1 MFKPN
6 PTTDF
11 AALLVAIGFSV
22 SLSHLSAKTIQV
34 PGDHPSIQAA
44 IDAAEPD
51 DVVLVKAGTYS
62 ERLKLK
68 ADVTLRSAGD
78 QTAGEHGL
86 LRATETI
93 LDGKDVPGHGSAVI
107 MAEGS
112 VLDGFTIRKFGHYD
126 EAEWTKHHKT
136 QGNLQSHEHI
146 GESPGPGIQIPDV
159 TCVVQN
165 NIVHHIGDTGIG
177 LFGSEGSTASPHIYQ
192 NICYRN
198 MGGGIG
204 AMRQSRGII
213 EENTCY
219 QNFYAG
225 IGHNHASPIVINNT
239 CYENIR
245 AGIGI
250 SEGSCPT
257 VSGNKCY
264 KNRRAGIG
272 VRTGEATRPIVE
284 ANQCYDND
292 MAGIGTEEEA
302 ASIIRNN
309 ECYRNKMAGIGIRDA
324 AATIIGNKCSE
335 NGAAGIGL
343 DNAKAVVMDNICLHN
358 QSAGIGLAESKHGQ
372 ATLARNK
379 LIENKQVAIG
389 IHSGWQ
395 VEVIENEIKRTG
407 GMPPLM
413 MIFAGSTADLSGNT
427 FTGGGVAAIR
437 IAGEARIENN
447 QLVATELRKAGPP
460 SFGIWALPEASVQAY
475 GNTFEN
481 WRHAISASGAN
492 VSAVNNKVK
501 SFHQTAFVIED
512 PKSTPTVMGNQVTST
527 DPKAKVVLVK
537 GKDASRLVE
546 RGNAV
551 VKEEDE

>member
-1 MFKPN
+1 MSRSN
-6 PTTDF
+6 PTTVI
-11 AALLVAIGFSV
+11 AALLVASWFAIF
-22 SLSHLSAKTIQV
+22 LSHVSAKTINV
-34 PGDHPSIQAA
+34 PGDHKTIQAA
-44 IDAAEPD
+44 INAAEPGD
-51 DVVLVKAGTYS
+51 TVLVNAGTYS

-68 ADVTLRSAGD
+68 PHVTVRSAGD
-78 QTAGEHGL
+78 LAAGEHGL
-86 LRATETI
+86 LRAAETI
-93 LDGKDVPGHGSAVI
+93 LDGADVAGHGSAVI

-112 VLDGFTIRKFGHYD
+112 VLDGFTVRNFGHYD

-146 GESPGPGIQIPDV
+146 GESPGPGIQVPDV

-177 LFGSEGSTASPHIYQ
+177 LFGSEGSAASPHIYQ
-192 NICYRN
+192 NICFRN

-213 EENTCY
+213 EGNTCY
-219 QNFYAG
+219 ENFYAG
-225 IGHNHASPIVINNT
+225 IGHNHASPIVIHNT

-257 VSGNKCY
+257 VRNNKCY

-272 VRTGEATRPIVE
+272 VRTGSDTRPIIE
-284 ANQCYDND
+284 TNQCYEND

-302 ASIIRNN
+302 ASIIRKN
-309 ECYRNKMAGIGIRDA
+309 ECYRNKLAGIGIRHA
-324 AATIIGNKCSE
+324 QATIIGNSCSD

-343 DNAKAVVMDNICLHN
+343 DNAKAVVMDNVCLHN
-358 QSAGIGLAESKHGQ
+358 QTAGIGLAESEHGQ
-372 ATLARNK
+372 VTLVRNK

-389 IHSGWQ
+389 IHGGWQ
-395 VEVIENEIKRTG
+395 AEVIENEIKRTG
-407 GMPPLM
+407 GMPPLV
-413 MIFAGSTADLSGNT
+413 MIFAGSTVDLTGNT
-427 FTGGGVAAIR
+427 FQGGGVAAVR

-447 QLVATELRKAGPP
+447 HLTATELRKVGPP
-460 SFGIWALPEASVQAY
+460 SFGIWALPDATVQSY

-481 WRHAISASGAN
+481 WRHAISASQAN

-501 SFHQTAFVIED
+501 AFHQTAFMIQD
-512 PKSTPTVMGNQVTST
+512 PKGSTAVMNNQVTT
-527 DPKAKVVLVK
+527 GDANAKIVLVK
-537 GKDASRLVE
+537 GGETQRVVE
-546 RGNAV
+546 RGNEV
-551 VKEEDE
+551 VKEAE

>member
-1 MFKPN
+1 MFQPN
-6 PTTDF
+6 RIALAT
-11 AALLVAIGFSV
+11 ALLVICV
-22 SLSHLSAKTIQV
+22 SFPAVPAWAKTIGV
-34 PGDHPSIQAA
+34 PDDHATIQAA
-44 IDAAEPD
+44 IDAAEPG

-78 QTAGEHGL
+78 QAAGEHGL

-93 LDGKDVPGHGSAVI
+93 LDGKDVPGHGSAVT

-112 VLDGFTIRKFGHYD
+112 VLDGFTVHNFGHYD

-146 GESPGPGIQIPDV
+146 GESPAPGIQIPDV

-177 LFGSEGSTASPHIYQ
+177 LLGSSGSTATPHVYK
-192 NICYRN
+192 NVVYRN

-213 EENTCY
+213 EANTCFE
-219 QNFYAG
+219 NFYAG
-225 IGHNHASPIVINNT
+225 IGHNHASPIVINNI

-257 VSGNKCY
+257 VRGNKCY

-272 VRTGEATRPIVE
+272 VRTGSATRPIVE
-284 ANQCYDND
+284 ANECYEND

-302 ASIIRNN
+302 ASIIRQND
-309 ECYRNKMAGIGIRDA
+309 CYRNKMAGIGIRHA
-324 AATIIGNKCSE
+324 EATIVGNNCYE

-343 DNAKAVVMDNICLHN
+343 DNAKGVVMENHCHHN
-358 QSAGIGLAESKHGQ
+358 QTAGIGLAESEEGQ
-372 ATLARNK
+372 AILAKNK
-379 LIENKQVAIG
+379 VVDNKQVAIG
-389 IHSGWQ
+389 IHGGWQ
-395 VEVIENEIKRTG
+395 VEVIENEIARTG

-437 IAGEARIENN
+437 IAGEARVENN
-447 QLVATELRKAGPP
+447 KLVATELRKGGPP
-460 SFGIWALPEASVQAY
+460 SFGIWALPDASVQAY

-492 VSAVNNKVK
+492 VAAVNNQVK
-501 SFHQTAFVIED
+501 TFHQTAFVIED
-512 PKSTPTVMGNQVTST
+512 PKSTPTVMGNQVTT
-527 DPKAKVVLVK
+527 GDANAKVVLVK
-537 GKDASRLVE
+537 GKEASRIVE
-546 RGNAV
+546 RGNEV
-551 VKEEDE
+551 VKQAE